1 MKCDITEIQ
10 KGGSW
15 LYSENLKEWKKKRS
29 RNKRNGNTGRKA
41 QRLSEHYLQMLFL
54 TLHHDYG
61 SCMTRAQV
69 ERKRED

>member
-1 MKCDITEIQ
+1 MILLTFGKVAPGGTQ
-10 KGGSW
+10 KISKNG
-15 LYSENLKEWKKKRS
+15 KRKGLGA
-29 RNKRNGNTGRKA
+29 KRNGNTGRKA